1 MAVVLIMQ
9 DGVEKDEVGLI
20 SVYLGSLTISPGGED
35 RLYLQDGWADVLIM
49 QDMIDEDEIGSVSLT
64 LLPSNIIG
72 ASLFIYLRNFSRQ

>member
-1 MAVVLIMQ
+1 MQ

-49 QDMIDEDEIGSVSLT
+49 QDGGEGRGMFYLRISCLSIFLSFFFIIFILVSRVSLI
-64 LLPSNIIG
+64 L
-72 ASLFIYLRNFSRQ
+72 

>member
-1 MAVVLIMQ
+1 MQ

-49 QDMIDEDEIGSVSLT
+49 QDGGEGRGMFYLCISCLSIFLSFFFIIFILVSRVSLI
-64 LLPSNIIG
+64 L
-72 ASLFIYLRNFSRQ
+72 